1 MMNEDKLRAIV
12 ETFAKYNIDIQA
24 EGMHIV
30 GINGQ
35 AADFDVNTFMQD
47 QLIEMICKVMANQ
60 LIHETWLRE
69 QNKK

>member
-12 ETFAKYNIDIQA
+12 ETFGKYNIGIQA

-35 AADFDVNTFMQD
+35 AADFDANTFMQD

-60 LIHETWLRE
+60 LIHETWLSE

>member
-12 ETFAKYNIDIQA
+12 ETFANYNIGIQT

-35 AADFDVNTFMQD
+35 AADFDANTFMQD